1 MNLHKASREYFVH
14 QYKKLSIYIFNMVDR
29 ERGDFISAQASNWF
43 KKKIPGVGLF
53 QNQSLTTK
61 VVC

>member
-43 KKKIPGVGLF
+43 KKKT
-53 QNQSLTTK
+53 NTNTK
-61 VVC
+61 